1 MDVNG
6 VLIIYNLGAPSPH
19 PVTHR
24 SDLLFFGGEFHSIGV
39 SMFMV
44 FAA

>member
-6 VLIIYNLGAPSPH
+6 VYQAFITWGPH

-24 SDLLFFGGEFHSIGV
+24 SDFLFFDGEFHSIGV